1 MSSAPDLPTHMRML
15 IQHAPAEVRVVEHP
29 MPEPGPG
36 EVLVRV
42 RATGLCGSDLHFW
55 KHAVYGEGVTLGHEI
70 AGEVASL
77 GEGVEGL
84 PPGQLGVVY
93 AGIPCGSCARCREGF
108 SHYCQGGQS
117 LGTGGPFGGL
127 SEYLLA
133 PAENFLSAPQGSD
146 PAVLTW
152 SEPLA
157 NGLRCLD
164 HPEVREA
171 RSALVIGGGPIGLSC
186 LFAARQAG
194 VERVWVVEGRAR
206 RAEAARALGAER
218 VLDPAGDDLA
228 AAVEDAFPRGPDLV
242 IEAVGLPET
251 IHSSFRLA
259 RPYGS
264 VLLIGACL
272 GSIEV
277 LPVTWMLKELT
288 IRSSLGC
295 SREEQRQ
302 TLAWVTGG
310 SLDTRPL
317 VTKRIG
323 LEEVQETLVDLA
335 GGADE
340 IKVVV
345 EYDRRS

>member
-1 MSSAPDLPTHMRML
+1 MRAAV
-15 IQHAPAEVRVVEHP
+15 QHAPEELRLEARP

-42 RATGLCGSDLHFW
+42 RAAGICGSDLHFW
-55 KHAVYGEGVTLGHEI
+55 KYAVYGAGAILGHEI

-77 GEGVEGL
+77 GEGVDGQGL
-84 PPGQLGVVY
+84 QPGQLGVVY
-93 AGIPCGSCARCREGF
+93 AGIPCGRCSRCREGL
-108 SHYCQGGQS
+108 SHYCQDGDS

-127 SEYLLA
+127 GEYLLA
-133 PAENFLSAPQGSD
+133 PADNFLPAPAGSD

-164 HPEVREA
+164 QPEAREA

-194 VERVWVVEGRAR
+194 VERVWLVEGRAR
-206 RAEAARALGAER
+206 RREAARALGAER
-218 VLDPAGDDLA
+218 VLDPVGEDVA
-228 AAVEDAFPRGPDLV
+228 AAVGSAFPHGPDLV
-242 IEAVGLPET
+242 VEAVGLPET

-259 RPYGS
+259 CPGGS
-264 VLLIGACL
+264 VLLMGVCIGN
-272 GSIEV
+272 IEV
-277 LPVTWMLKELT
+277 LPVSWMLKELT

-295 SREEQRQ
+295 SRDEQRRA
-302 TLAWVTGG
+302 LAWVAGG
-310 SLDTRPL
+310 TPDARPL
-317 VTKRIG
+317 VTRRVG
-323 LEEVQETLVDLA
+323 LDEVPGAMIDLA
-335 GGADE
+335 RGADE

-345 EYDRRS
+345 EYDRC